1 MPQQGPS
8 AETTRNRRAATRRT
22 GGVES
27 PRKVLQVL
35 LGFSEQH
42 PYATIQEIAAQADV
56 PQSTAY
62 RYVSLLRELG
72 LLEEG
77 PSATFHVA
85 PRIIGVANAA
95 SAANPLARMARPV
108 MRELVAKI
116 DETVFMV
123 RAIGGYAV
131 CVELVEAGR
140 AVRLSM
146 QPGHSLPLHAGAS
159 GKTLLAFM
167 PDFEREAI
175 LQARLKDQPALG
187 AETEALRTELDA
199 IATRRWASS
208 FGEIDEGIWACAVP
222 VLDGER
228 AVATL
233 STAGPAYRISEADQ
247 ERIARLLRESAAKI
261 TEMYEANRRL

>member
-1 MPQQGPS
+1 MPRQSTPTAGSTPGP
-8 AETTRNRRAATRRT
+8 ARRT

-35 LGFSEQH
+35 LGFSEQRPH
-42 PYATIQEIAAQADV
+42 ATIQEIADEVNV

-77 PSATFHVA
+77 AASTYHVA
-85 PRIIGVANAA
+85 PRIIGVAQAA
-95 SAANPLARMARPV
+95 AAANPLPLLARPI

-131 CVELVEAGR
+131 CVELVEASR
-140 AVRLSM
+140 TVRLSM
-146 QPGHSLPLHAGAS
+146 QPGHPLPLYAGAS

-167 PDFEREAI
+167 PEAEREAI
-175 LQARLKDQPALG
+175 LQARLKDAPALA
-187 AETEALRTELDA
+187 AETAALREELDV
-199 IATRRWASS
+199 IVQRRWASS
-208 FGEIDEGIWACAVP
+208 FGEIDDGIWACAAP

-233 STAGPAYRISEADQ
+233 STAGPAYRISEAEQ
-247 ERIARLLRESAAKI
+247 ERIARLLREHAAKI
-261 TEMYEANRRL
+261 TALYDDSRKP